1 MKAECEQKLLSQLS
15 VSRKISLKEA
25 MDLLDISEST
35 ARRLFARLE
44 RAGCVIRTHGGIQ
57 SITPEDLPYSFEA
70 LARTN
75 VEKKTA
81 IGRAA
86 VDFVEDGDVLFCD
99 SGTTIQCFCAA
110 LAQRLQS
117 QPLHIQVY
125 TNSLANLEMLA
136 PYMSVH
142 LVGGEYRANRKDFC
156 GALTEKTLR
165 SLSFTKSF
173 FGADGCV
180 QGTRLTATDRKTAK
194 LNEIALR
201 NSQRTFML
209 VDSSKFTVSSQVA
222 YTLIRGT
229 HTIITDSGIAEDT
242 IAQLNSTHVQLICV
256 EPVPPADGTDPSL

>member
-25 MDLLDISEST
+25 MELLGISEST

-44 RAGCVIRTHGGIQ
+44 QAGTVIRTHGGIQ
-57 SITPEDLPYSFEA
+57 SVTPEDLPYSFEM

-75 VEKKTA
+75 VEKKVA
-81 IGRAA
+81 IGRTA

-110 LAQRLQS
+110 LAKRLQS
-117 QPLHIQVY
+117 RPLHIQVY
-125 TNSLANLEMLA
+125 TNSLANLEMLS
-136 PYMSVH
+136 PYMSVN

-156 GALTEKTLR
+156 GELTEKALR
-165 SLSFTKSF
+165 SLHFTKSF

-201 NSQRTFML
+201 NSERNFML
-209 VDSSKFTVSSQVA
+209 VDSSKFRVSSQVA
-222 YTLIRGT
+222 YTLIQGT
-229 HTIITDSGIAEDT
+229 HTIVTDSDIAPET
-242 IAQLNSTHVQLICV
+242 VAQLNSTHVQLICV
-256 EPVPPADGTDPSL
+256 DPKSVSSDQ